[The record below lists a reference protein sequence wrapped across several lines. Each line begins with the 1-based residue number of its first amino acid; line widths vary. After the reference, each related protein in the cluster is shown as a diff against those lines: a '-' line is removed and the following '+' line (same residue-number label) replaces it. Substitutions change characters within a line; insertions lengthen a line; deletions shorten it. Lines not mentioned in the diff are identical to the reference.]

1 MEEKYKDKK
10 VIIFDMDGT
19 LTPSLT
25 PMDAEMS
32 ELFSKLLDNFI
43 VGVISGAVFKKF
55 EVQIIDTLKNDSN
68 FSNLVILPANGTSF
82 YVYEKEWKAIYEK
95 KLSEAE
101 KNIINNSVVEVLK
114 TLDLY
119 DYYNEQGGRVDDK
132 EGQMTLKMLSGERP
146 IEEKLAWDPDR
157 TKREPIRKLLQEK
170 LLNFEV
176 KIGGTT
182 SIDITPKGADK
193 GYAVKQILEH
203 FKLPKESAL
212 FFGDAIFPGGNDYAA
227 AQVVDSVSVI
237 NPEDTKKV
245 IKSLFKKEKY
255 KIETGTHEF
264 KNLEERPV
272 VYFATEYGIT
282 DNLPIYAG
290 GLGVLSGDTFEEASQ
305 RGLPFIAIGL
315 LYSEG
320 FKVTNVPLTSIVDPL
335 FAGFNLIKNE
345 IGEEVRI
352 SVPMKD
358 GIYFARIWQLKKNT
372 ARLFLLDFNVPENDE
387 YKLSMVRELYP
398 VEFEKKLTQE
408 ILLGIG
414 GIKLIKALD
423 IHPSIYHLN
432 EGHTA
437 FALMALACEN
447 AEKLGGF
454 DKALLAFKPFVVG
467 TKHTPLPD
475 AGLFISKSDAEIFL
489 GTYFNE
495 KKIPLNDFLSKGAQ
509 TDPNIFSATRFLV
522 KNVVRANAVSKMH
535 MQAEKKLHEH
545 SELFAI
551 TNGVSADRWQANVL
565 KDAGLLKPEVFWKE
579 HMKHK
584 EELADMIKRNTG
596 QDLIPNSLTLV
607 WAKRFTP
614 YKRPEIIFSDP
625 EKLYEILTNPVMPV
639 QIIISGDANTSDERA
654 VSMLSTLEN
663 LLQGELFKGKIIY
676 LPRYSMSLAQILSK
690 GADVWLNT
698 PVPEREACGTSGMK
712 ACLNGVL
719 NLTTNGGWVAEC
731 KHQNIGW
738 VMPEENLGD
747 ELYKILENDIVPLF
761 YDRPKGIPLAWIEK
775 MKVAVSEIE
784 KNFSTKRMLE
794 EYVSKLYF
802 PVDSDK
808 K

>member
-1 MEEKYKDKK
+1 MDEKYKDKK

-25 PMDAEMS
+25 PMDEEMTG
-32 ELFSKLLDNFI
+32 LFLKLLANFK

-55 EVQIIDTLKNDSN
+55 ETQIIDTLKDKTN

-82 YVYEKEWKAIYEK
+82 FIHKDEWSPLYEK
-95 KLSEAE
+95 KLTNEE
-101 KNIINNSVVEVLK
+101 KKNIVDSAEETLK
-114 TLDLY
+114 ELNLFDRY
-119 DYYNEQGGRVDDK
+119 SIERGKVDDK
-132 EGQMTLKMLSGERP
+132 EGQMTLKMISGDRP

-157 TKREPIRKLLQEK
+157 TRREPIRKLLQEK
-170 LLNFEV
+170 LPNFEV

-193 GYAVKQILEH
+193 GYAVKKILEY
-203 FKLPKESAL
+203 FNLPKEEAL
-212 FFGDAIFPGGNDYAA
+212 FMGDAIFPGGNDYAA
-227 AQVVDSVSVI
+227 AEIVDSVKVL

-245 IKSLFKKEKY
+245 IRSLFEKEKY
-255 KIETGTHEF
+255 KIETDTHEF

-282 DNLPIYAG
+282 DSLPIYAG

-335 FAGFNLIKNE
+335 FAGFTLVKNE
-345 IGEEVRI
+345 EGQEIRV
-352 SVPMKD
+352 SVPMKE
-358 GIYFARIWQLKKNT
+358 GVYIARVWQLKKNT
-372 ARLFLLDFNVPENDE
+372 ARLFLLDFSVPENDE
-387 YKLSMVRELYP
+387 VKMSMVRELYP

-414 GIKLIKALD
+414 GIRLIKALD

-454 DKALLAFKPFVVG
+454 EKALTAFKPFVVA

-475 AGLFISKSDAEIFL
+475 AGLFLSKNDAENFL
-489 GTYFNE
+489 NPYFKE
-495 KKIPLNDFLSKGAQ
+495 KKIPLSEFLSKGEQ
-509 TDPNIFSATRFLV
+509 TDPNIFSVTRFLV

-535 MQAEKKLHEH
+535 ASAEKKLHEK
-545 SELFAI
+545 SELFPI

-565 KDAGLLKPEVFWKE
+565 KDAGLLRPEVLWRE

-584 EELADMIKRNTG
+584 EELAEMIKRNTG
-596 QDLIPNSLTLV
+596 QDLIPTALTIV

-614 YKRPEIIFSDP
+614 YKRPEIIFNDP
-625 EKLYEILTNPVMPV
+625 EKLYEILNNSVMPV
-639 QIIISGDANTSDERA
+639 QIIFSGDANTSDEHA
-654 VSMLSTLEN
+654 VSMLSTLET
-663 LLQGELFKGKIIY
+663 LMQGELFKGKIIY
-676 LPRYSMSLAQILSK
+676 LPRYSMSLAEILSK
-690 GADVWLNT
+690 GADIWLNT

-719 NLTTNGGWVAEC
+719 NLTTNGGWVAEA

-738 VMPEENLGD
+738 VLSEENLATQI
-747 ELYKILENDIVPLF
+747 YAILEEEIIPLF
-761 YDRPKGIPLAWIEK
+761 YDRPKGIPTLWIEK
-775 MKVAVSEIE
+775 MKVAVMEIE

-802 PVDSDK
+802 PKIEK
-808 K
+808 KS